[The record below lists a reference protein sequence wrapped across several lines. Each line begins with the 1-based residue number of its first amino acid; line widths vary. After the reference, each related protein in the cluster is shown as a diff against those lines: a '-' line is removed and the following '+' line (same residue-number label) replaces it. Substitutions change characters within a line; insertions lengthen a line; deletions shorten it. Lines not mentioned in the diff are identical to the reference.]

1 MLEIRLSEKGREMND
16 YQQMRDKNFV
26 LPQTVYRQALYAVKD
41 LDRLRKKLEYL
52 REEAYELKGR
62 ELTDILG
69 QTGYVSDRMAD
80 KAVEIASTEARISAI
95 EDAFMTIPF
104 EYREGIED
112 KLVYD
117 VPYDM
122 GHCINTWKKY
132 QQILIYRV
140 AENLRII

>member
-1 MLEIRLSEKGREMND
+1 MND
-16 YQQMRDKNFV
+16 FQQMKDKNYV
-26 LPQTVYRQALYAVKD
+26 LPQTVYRQALYAIKD

-52 REEAYELKGR
+52 KGDAYDLKGR
-62 ELTDILG
+62 DLTDIIG
-69 QTGYVSDRMAD
+69 QSGYVSDRMAD
-80 KAVEIASTEARISAI
+80 RAVEITLTEARINAM

-104 EYREGIED
+104 EYRDGIED

-122 GHCINTWKKY
+122 GHSINTWKKW

>member
-1 MLEIRLSEKGREMND
+1 MND
-16 YQQMRDKNFV
+16 YQQLKDKSYV

-41 LDRLRKKLEYL
+41 LDRMRKKLDYL
-52 REEAYELKGR
+52 KGEAYGLKGR
-62 ELTDILG
+62 DLTDIVG

-80 KAVEIASTEARISAI
+80 KAVEIASTEARINAI
-95 EDAFMTIPF
+95 EDALMTIPF
-104 EYREGIED
+104 EYRDGIED

-122 GHCINTWKKY
+122 GHCINTWKKW

-140 AENLRII
+140 AENLKII

>member
-1 MLEIRLSEKGREMND
+1 M
-16 YQQMRDKNFV
+16 
-26 LPQTVYRQALYAVKD
+26 
-41 LDRLRKKLEYL
+41 
-52 REEAYELKGR
+52 
-62 ELTDILG
+62 
-69 QTGYVSDRMAD
+69 
-80 KAVEIASTEARISAI
+80 

-104 EYREGIED
+104 EYRDGIED

-122 GHCINTWKKY
+122 GHSINTWKKW